1 MPGIFLDDRNIA
13 VNKNKKNLDFMKLIY
28 LCGQTLNNVQYV
40 RGWQVFWRKIK
51 QRQHLKNLNR
61 MRDQAMELSQETANG
76 SIQVTEAEI
85 GDNERQP

>member
-1 MPGIFLDDRNIA
+1 
-13 VNKNKKNLDFMKLIY
+13 
-28 LCGQTLNNVQYV
+28 
-40 RGWQVFWRKIK
+40 
-51 QRQHLKNLNR
+51 